1 MSEPDQE
8 KPTNQRS
15 PEVRIALI
23 GAAATIAVAVIAG
36 IFGIIQSNSF
46 RQQPPAVAP
55 ITAPAQVTATS
66 PTSQVTVE
74 IDGPPTAPLGKP
86 TYFTFISQDA
96 VRAVW
101 SIGGF
106 GNNEQFEVDPL
117 LPSHQV
123 FVEPSDASR
132 VGDSFTIV
140 VTVFGADGQ
149 SASTKKSFQVVAE

>member
-1 MSEPDQE
+1 MSQPDKESQASE
-8 KPTNQRS
+8 RS

-23 GAAATIAVAVIAG
+23 GAAATIAVAIIAG
-36 IFGIIQSNSF
+36 IFGLVQSNSF

-66 PTSQVTVE
+66 SASQVTVE
-74 IDGPPTAPLGKP
+74 IDGPLTAPLGQP
-86 TYFTFISQDA
+86 TYFTFTSQNA

-106 GNNEQFEVDPL
+106 GNNEQFAVDPL
-117 LPSHQV
+117 PPSHQV

-140 VTVFGADGQ
+140 VTVYGVDGQ
-149 SASTKKSFQVVAE
+149 TATAKKSFQVVAE